1 MPVEMEGFAGCGKR
15 GPKQETTDVESVRA
29 ARQVNTLTMAAS
41 ARMQRLQPLD
51 SVGPLRGV
59 KGSLRRAA
67 QMRQPALDP
76 ASRQTE
82 FSVVSKV
89 KMRGRP
95 QKYDRPY

>member
-1 MPVEMEGFAGCGKR
+1 MPGELEGFAGYGKR
-15 GPKQETTDVESVRA
+15 SLQQETTGVESERA
-29 ARQVNTLTMAAS
+29 ARQVNALTMAAS

-82 FSVVSKV
+82 FSVASKA
-89 KMRGRP
+89 KMR
-95 QKYDRPY
+95 